1 MSKPNIMIGKKTY
14 PMTETIKM
22 LEKIGK
28 IWRKNARISLRMQDK
43 VNTGALY
50 DSMPVTVGENQHA
63 YYVNITPKVDYW
75 EYVDKGVQGASRN
88 AFPRQSESP
97 FKYGSGRG
105 GKGLRGAIDKWVA
118 QKGFQFQSREEGTK
132 GQFLSFKATAFLVT
146 NAIWHRGL
154 KPTFFISDTLKRL
167 KPKAMKWLGLAI
179 GEDIADAI
187 RKSLSLNKNIEAK

>member
-1 MSKPNIMIGKKTY
+1 MSKPTIEIGGKTY
-14 PMTETIKM
+14 PMTNLNKT

-28 IWRKNARISLRMQDK
+28 MWRKNARISLRMQDK

-50 DSMPVTVGENQHA
+50 DSIPVIVGEDSDG
-63 YYVNITPKVDYW
+63 YYVNITPQVHYW
-75 EYVDKGVQGASRN
+75 EFVDKGVQGASKN
-88 AFPRQSESP
+88 IFARQSESP
-97 FKYGSGRG
+97 FKYGANKTR
-105 GKGLRGAIDKWVA
+105 GLRGGIDKWVIQKNLQGTRDA
-118 QKGFQFQSREEGTK
+118 QGRFTPRKS
-132 GQFLSFKATAFLVT
+132 LVYLIS

-187 RKSLSLNKNIEAK
+187 RASLSLNKNIEAK

>member
-1 MSKPNIMIGKKTY
+1 MSKPTIEIGGVEY
-14 PMTETIKM
+14 PMTNLNKM

-28 IWRKNARISLRMQDK
+28 MWRKNARISLRMQDK

-50 DSMPVTVGENQHA
+50 DSIPVIVGEDSDG
-63 YYVNITPKVDYW
+63 YYVNITPQVHYW
-75 EYVDKGVQGASRN
+75 EFVDKGVQGASKN
-88 AFPRQSESP
+88 IFARQSESP
-97 FKYGSGRG
+97 FKYGANKTR
-105 GKGLRGAIDKWVA
+105 GLRGGIDKWVIQKNLQGTRDA
-118 QKGFQFQSREEGTK
+118 QGRFTPRKS
-132 GQFLSFKATAFLVT
+132 LVYLIS

-179 GEDIADAI
+179 GEDVADAI

>member
-1 MSKPNIMIGKKTY
+1 MSKPTIEIGGVEY
-14 PMTETIKM
+14 PMTNLNKM

-28 IWRKNARISLRMQDK
+28 MWRKNARISLRMQDK

-50 DSMPVTVGENQHA
+50 DSIPVIVGEDSDG
-63 YYVNITPKVDYW
+63 YYVNITPQVHYW
-75 EYVDKGVQGASRN
+75 EFVDKGVQGASKN
-88 AFPRQSESP
+88 IFARQSESP
-97 FKYGSGRG
+97 FKYGANKTR
-105 GKGLRGAIDKWVA
+105 GLRGGIDKWVIQKNLQGTRDA
-118 QKGFQFQSREEGTK
+118 QGRFTPRKS
-132 GQFLSFKATAFLVT
+132 LVYLIS

-187 RKSLSLNKNIEAK
+187 RKSLALNKNIEAK

>member
-1 MSKPNIMIGKKTY
+1 MAKPNIMIGKKTY
-14 PMTETIKM
+14 PMTQTTKM

-63 YYVNITPKVDYW
+63 YYVNITPQVNYW
-75 EYVDKGVQGASRN
+75 EFVDKGVQGASKN
-88 AFPRQSESP
+88 IFARQSESP
-97 FKYGSGRG
+97 FKYGSGKG
-105 GKGLRGAIDKWVA
+105 GRGLRGGIDKWVI
-118 QKGFQFQSREEGTK
+118 QKGISGTRDAQGRFTPRK
-132 GQFLSFKATAFLVT
+132 SLVYLIS
-146 NAIWHRGL
+146 NAVWHRGL

-179 GEDIADAI
+179 GEDIANAI
-187 RKSLSLNKNIEAK
+187 RASLSLNKNIEAK

>member
-1 MSKPNIMIGKKTY
+1 MSKPTIEIGGKTY
-14 PMTETIKM
+14 PMTNLNKT

-28 IWRKNARISLRMQDK
+28 MWRKNARISLRMQDK

-50 DSMPVTVGENQHA
+50 DSIPVIVGEDSDG
-63 YYVNITPKVDYW
+63 YYVNITPQVHYW
-75 EYVDKGVQGASRN
+75 EFVDKGVQGASKN
-88 AFPRQSESP
+88 IFARQSESP
-97 FKYGSGRG
+97 FKYGANKTR
-105 GKGLRGAIDKWVA
+105 GLRGGIDKWVIQKNLQGTRDA
-118 QKGFQFQSREEGTK
+118 QGRFTPRKS
-132 GQFLSFKATAFLVT
+132 LVYLIS

-179 GEDIADAI
+179 GEDIANAI

>member
-1 MSKPNIMIGKKTY
+1 MSKPTIEIGGVEY
-14 PMTETIKM
+14 PMTNLNKT

-28 IWRKNARISLRMQDK
+28 MWRKNARISLRMQDK

-50 DSMPVTVGENQHA
+50 DSIPVIVGEDSDG
-63 YYVNITPKVDYW
+63 YYVNITPQVHYW
-75 EYVDKGVQGASRN
+75 EFVDKGVQGASKN
-88 AFPRQSESP
+88 IFARQSESP
-97 FKYGSGRG
+97 FKYGANKTR
-105 GKGLRGAIDKWVA
+105 GLRGGIDKWVIQKNLQGTRDA
-118 QKGFQFQSREEGTK
+118 QGRFTPRKS
-132 GQFLSFKATAFLVT
+132 LVYLIS

-187 RKSLSLNKNIEAK
+187 RASLSLNKNIEAK